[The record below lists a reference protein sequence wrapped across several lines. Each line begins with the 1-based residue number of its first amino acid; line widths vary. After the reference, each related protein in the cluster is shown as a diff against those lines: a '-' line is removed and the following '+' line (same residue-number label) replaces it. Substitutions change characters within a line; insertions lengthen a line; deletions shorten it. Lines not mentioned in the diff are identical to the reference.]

1 MKKLLSFATLAAV
14 ATFGAAGCSP
24 TGTEIGVNNP
34 DDSTANYQNATG
46 ILTTRYAAKSPEY
59 LETVFDA
66 TKRALD
72 ELKYFRTGETPRK
85 DGITIYAR
93 AHGDVKI
100 TVDVDKRVIET
111 KQGAKQEWVYVRVQ
125 YGTWGNAKESQIIV
139 SHISDH
145 LSKK

>member
-1 MKKLLSFATLAAV
+1 MKKLLSLATLTAAI
-14 ATFGAAGCSP
+14 AGLSGCSP
-24 TGTEIGVNNP
+24 TGTEIGVNNQ
-34 DDSTANYQNATG
+34 DDSTATYQNVTG
-46 ILTTRYAAKSPEY
+46 VLTTRYSAKSPEY

-85 DGITIYAR
+85 DGITIFAR

-100 TVDVDKRVIET
+100 TVDIEKKIIET
-111 KQGAKQEWVYVRVQ
+111 KQGAKQEWIYVRVN
-125 YGTWGNAKESQIIV
+125 YGSWGNAKESQIIV

-145 LSKK
+145 LAKK